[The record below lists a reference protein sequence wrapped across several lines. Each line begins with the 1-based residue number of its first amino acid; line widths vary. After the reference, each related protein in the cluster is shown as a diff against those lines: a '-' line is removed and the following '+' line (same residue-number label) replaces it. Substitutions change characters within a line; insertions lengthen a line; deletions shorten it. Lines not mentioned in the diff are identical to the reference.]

1 MPFPSPRPDLYPAAS
16 TTRLCAFLGR
26 TTPAW
31 LLPAACKCIQL
42 CLLQRHH
49 PPPPPPPPAYRQL
62 QLRLQQHRQSAAAV
76 KAAQGAGAGS
86 WTLIAQAERKICTAI
101 YIMRILFFLWPQLYR
116 HQPPFESPR
125 AIFLLLPS
133 LCNKVSTFL
142 LYGCGFA
149 STANWTRRR
158 PQLML
163 MLRLNLMRS
172 VVKLLKATHTYTHH
186 VNTHINMHTSISV
199 APAGTSCG
207 SIKTVAVLQSPGRN

>member
-1 MPFPSPRPDLYPAAS
+1 MPITQMPCPSPRPDLYPTAS

-49 PPPPPPPPAYRQL
+49 PPSPPPPPPAHRQL

-76 KAAQGAGAGS
+76 KAAQGAGS

-116 HQPPFESPR
+116 HHPPR

-207 SIKTVAVLQSPGRN
+207 SIKTVAVLQSPARN